1 VPLTSAADVP
11 KSSAIKSTTKPGAPE
26 RGGPVD
32 RKRVLPV
39 LSTLK
44 GYQGPWLVADLTA
57 GLTLVAIAIPEQ
69 MATAH
74 LANMPAVAGFYAFIA
89 GSLLFAVLGR
99 HPRMSVGADSTIAP
113 VFAAGVAA
121 VAATGSP
128 DYAHL
133 VSMVAL
139 VVGALLVG
147 AGLLRLGWIADF
159 LPLPVIDGL
168 LAGIGVEIF
177 VKQLATVL
185 GLPGGGTTTIGR
197 ARAVID
203 QLGKVNGWALALGV
217 GVLAVVVIGEK
228 VDRRVPGALIGVVAA
243 TALVG
248 IADLKHHG
256 VRVLGPV
263 HASLPALGLPSATW
277 HQVGQLMVTAVTV
290 AFMCIVQISAT
301 VRSNPSG
308 PAPRAEDFNVD
319 LAAVGAG
326 SILAGLAGSFA
337 VNASPP
343 RTAVVGS
350 AGGKTQVT
358 SLVAV
363 GAIVAVLALATSLL
377 KELPE
382 AALGAILIFVASR
395 LFRLS
400 ELRRILHFGWFEF
413 VLALV
418 ALATVALVGIEQ
430 GVVAAALIALA
441 YRARLTARPRGA
453 VLGREPGTEHWI
465 ETDVGRPT
473 EQLPGVVVYLLYAP
487 LFYGNATFV
496 VQRLRRALRSASTAV
511 HALVLDAN
519 GIADVD
525 YTGAKALGELIEELK
540 GAGVCVALARASHLV
555 HHDLKHAGLI
565 EVIGTD
571 RLFAS
576 VEEAV
581 RSLSLATPP
590 AAPPASPRP

>member
-1 VPLTSAADVP
+1 
-11 KSSAIKSTTKPGAPE
+11 
-26 RGGPVD
+26 
-32 RKRVLPV
+32 
-39 LSTLK
+39 
-44 GYQGPWLVADLTA
+44 LVADLTA

-89 GSLLFAVLGR
+89 GSLLFALFGR
-99 HPRMSVGADSTIAP
+99 NPRMSVGADSTIAP

-121 VAATGSP
+121 VAATGSR

-133 VSMVAL
+133 VSTVAL
-139 VVGALLVG
+139 VAGALLVG

-168 LAGIGVEIF
+168 LAGIGVEIL
-177 VKQLATVL
+177 VKQLPTVL

-197 ARAVID
+197 VRAVID
-203 QLGKVNGWALALGV
+203 QFGQLNGWTFAIAV
-217 GVLAVVVIGEK
+217 GVLAVVVAGEK
-228 VDRRVPGALIGVVAA
+228 VDHRIPGALIGVVAA
-243 TALVG
+243 TVLVG
-248 IADLKHHG
+248 LVGLTHHG

-277 HQVGQLMVTAVTV
+277 HQVGQLMATAVTV
-290 AFMCIVQISAT
+290 AFLCIVQISAT
-301 VRSNPSG
+301 ARSDPSR
-308 PAPRAEDFNVD
+308 RAWRPQDFNVD

-326 SILAGLAGSFA
+326 SMLAGLAGSFA
-337 VNASPP
+337 VDASPP
-343 RTAVVGS
+343 RSAVVGS

-395 LFRLS
+395 LFHTG
-400 ELRRILHFGWFEF
+400 ELRRILRFGWFEF
-413 VLALV
+413 ALALV
-418 ALATVALVGIEQ
+418 TLATVALVGIEQ
-430 GVVAAALIALA
+430 GVVAAALVALA
-441 YRARLTARPRGA
+441 YRTRLTARPRGA
-453 VLGREPGTEHWI
+453 VLGREPATEHWI

-487 LFYGNATFV
+487 VFYGNADFV
-496 VQRLRRALRSASTAV
+496 VLGVHRALASALAPV
-511 HALVLDAN
+511 HALVVDAN
-519 GIADVD
+519 GISDVD
-525 YTGAKALGELIEELK
+525 YTGAKALGELIQELK
-540 GAGVCVALARASHLV
+540 GAGVTVALARASHLV

-571 RLFAS
+571 RLFPS
-576 VEEAV
+576 VDEAV
-581 RSLSLATPP
+581 RSLGVAPPPGVPP
-590 AAPPASPRP
+590 AVSSA

>member
-1 VPLTSAADVP
+1 M
-11 KSSAIKSTTKPGAPE
+11 
-26 RGGPVD
+26 
-32 RKRVLPV
+32 LP
-39 LSTLK
+39 TLK
-44 GYQGPWLVADLTA
+44 GYQKSSLVADLTA

-89 GSLLFAVLGR
+89 GSLVFALFGR
-99 HPRMSVGADSTIAP
+99 HPRLSVGADSTIAP
-113 VFAAGVAA
+113 VFAAGVVA

-128 DYAHL
+128 SYTHL
-133 VSMVAL
+133 VSAVSLM
-139 VVGALLVG
+139 VGAVLVG

-168 LAGIGVEIF
+168 LAGIGVEIL
-177 VKQLATVL
+177 VKQLPTVL

-203 QLGKVNGWALALGV
+203 QFGHLNGWTFAIAAGALAI
-217 GVLAVVVIGEK
+217 VVAGEK
-228 VDRRVPGALIGVVAA
+228 LDHRIPGALIAVVAA
-243 TALVG
+243 TVLVG
-248 IADLKHHG
+248 AGGLTHHG

-263 HASLPALGLPSATW
+263 HARLPALALPSATW
-277 HQVGQLMVTAVTV
+277 HQVGQLVVTAVTV
-290 AFMCIVQISAT
+290 AFLCIVQISAT

-308 PAPRAEDFNVD
+308 PEARPTDFNVD

-326 SILAGLAGSFA
+326 SILAGLGGSFA

-382 AALGAILIFVASR
+382 AALGAVLIFVASR
-395 LFRLS
+395 LFHLP
-400 ELRRILHFGWFEF
+400 ELRRIMHFGWFEF
-413 VLALV
+413 ALALV
-418 ALATVALVGIEQ
+418 TIATVALVGIEQ

-453 VLGREPGTEHWI
+453 VLGREPGTSHWI

-473 EQLPGVVVYLLYAP
+473 EQLPGVLVYLLYAP
-487 LFYGNATFV
+487 VFYGNADFV
-496 VQRLRRALRSASTAV
+496 VLRLRQALSSAPTTV
-511 HALVLDAN
+511 HTLVVDAN

-525 YTGAKALGELIEELK
+525 YTGAKAFGELIAELK
-540 GAGVCVALARASHLV
+540 GQGVAFALARASHLV

-581 RSLSLATPP
+581 RVLTAPVATPAAQAAAQ
-590 AAPPASPRP
+590 AAPPAPPQARPPVAP

>member
-1 VPLTSAADVP
+1 MP
-11 KSSAIKSTTKPGAPE
+11 KSSAIESKTKKSGAQ
-26 RGGPVD
+26 GGAAPSA
-32 RKRVLPV
+32 RPRVLPV
-39 LSTLK
+39 LPTLK
-44 GYQGPWLVADLTA
+44 GYQKSWLVADLTA
-57 GLTLVAIAIPEQ
+57 GLTLVAIVIPEQ
-69 MATAH
+69 IATAH

-89 GSLLFAVLGR
+89 GSFVFALFGR
-99 HPRMSVGADSTIAP
+99 HPRLSVGADSTIAP

-121 VAATGSP
+121 VAATGTQE
-128 DYAHL
+128 YVHL
-133 VSMVAL
+133 VSAVAL
-139 VVGALLVG
+139 GVGALLVV

-168 LAGIGVEIF
+168 LAGIGVEIL
-177 VKQLATVL
+177 VKQLPTVL

-203 QLGKVNGWALALGV
+203 QFGRLNGWTLAIAA
-217 GVLAVVVIGEK
+217 GVLAIVVAGEK
-228 VDRRVPGALIGVVAA
+228 LDHRIPGALIGVIGA
-243 TALVG
+243 TVLVG
-248 IADLKHHG
+248 AGGLAHHG

-263 HASLPALGLPSATW
+263 HANLPALGLPSATW
-277 HQVGQLMVTAVTV
+277 HQIGQLVVTAVTV
-290 AFMCIVQISAT
+290 AFLCIVQISAT
-301 VRSNPSG
+301 VRSDPGG
-308 PAPRAEDFNVD
+308 PAARAGDFNVD

-326 SILAGLAGSFA
+326 SILAGLGGSFS

-350 AGGKTQVT
+350 AGGRTQVT

-377 KELPE
+377 KDLPE

-395 LFRLS
+395 LFHLS
-400 ELRRILHFGWFEF
+400 ELRRIMHFGWFEF
-413 VLALV
+413 ALALV
-418 ALATVALVGIEQ
+418 TLATVALVGIEQ
-430 GVVAAALIALA
+430 GVVAASLIALA

-453 VLGREPGTEHWI
+453 VLGREPGTSHWI

-473 EQLPGVVVYLLYAP
+473 EQLPGVLVYLLYAP
-487 LFYGNATFV
+487 VFYGNADFV
-496 VQRLRRALRSASTAV
+496 VLRLRRALTSAPTTV
-511 HALVLDAN
+511 HTLVVDAN

-525 YTGAKALGELIEELK
+525 YTGAKAFGELIAELK
-540 GAGVCVALARASHLV
+540 GQGVAFALARASHLV

-571 RLFAS
+571 RLFPS

-581 RSLSLATPP
+581 RALTTP
-590 AAPPASPRP
+590 A

>member
-1 VPLTSAADVP
+1 
-11 KSSAIKSTTKPGAPE
+11 
-26 RGGPVD
+26 
-32 RKRVLPV
+32 
-39 LSTLK
+39 LK
-44 GYQGPWLVADLTA
+44 GYRRSWLVADLAA

-89 GSLLFAVLGR
+89 GSLLFALLGR

-121 VAATGSP
+121 VAATGSAT
-128 DYAHL
+128 YTHL
-133 VSMVAL
+133 VSTV
-139 VVGALLVG
+139 ALLVG
-147 AGLLRLGWIADF
+147 AVLVGAALLRLGWIADF

-168 LAGIGVEIF
+168 LAGIGVEIL
-177 VKQLATVL
+177 VKQLPTVL

-203 QLGKVNGWALALGV
+203 QFGHVNGWTFAIAV
-217 GVLAVVVIGEK
+217 GVLAVVVGGEK
-228 VDRRVPGALIGVVAA
+228 IDHRTPGALIGVVAA
-243 TALVG
+243 TVLVG
-248 IADLKHHG
+248 VGDLKHHG

-263 HASLPALGLPSATW
+263 HASFPALVLPSATW
-277 HQVGQLMVTAVTV
+277 HQVGKLVVTAVTV
-290 AFMCIVQISAT
+290 AFLCIVQISAT
-301 VRSNPSG
+301 ARSNPTG
-308 PAPRAEDFNVD
+308 PSPRAEDFNVD

-326 SILAGLAGSFA
+326 SILAGLAGSFT

-363 GAIVAVLALATSLL
+363 GAIVVVLALATSLL

-395 LFRLS
+395 LFHLG
-400 ELRRILHFGWFEF
+400 ELERIMHFGWFEF
-413 VLALV
+413 ALALV
-418 ALATVALVGIEQ
+418 TLATVALVGIEQ

-453 VLGREPGTEHWI
+453 ILGREPGTEHWI

-473 EQLPGVVVYLLYAP
+473 EQLPGVLVYLLYAP
-487 LFYGNATFV
+487 VFYGNATYV
-496 VQRLRRALRSASTAV
+496 AQRLRRAVTSAPSAV
-511 HALVLDAN
+511 RTLVVDAN
-519 GIADVD
+519 GISDVD
-525 YTGAKALGELIEELK
+525 YTGAKVLGALLEELK
-540 GAGVCVALARASHLV
+540 DKDVCVALARASHLV

-565 EVIGTD
+565 ETIGTD

-581 RSLSLATPP
+581 RSLNKPP
-590 AAPPASPRP
+590 GPAPAPPVAGP